1 MLNFLQKIGKA
12 LMLPIA
18 VLPAAALLLR
28 LGQPDLLDIPFMAA
42 SGKAIFDNLA
52 ILFALGIA
60 IGLSKDGSGAAA
72 LAGLVGYFVL
82 TNGTQAIN
90 KDIDMAVLGGIISGI
105 VAAFLYNRYSEIRLP
120 EWLGFFSG
128 KRFVR
133 SSHLWR

>member
-1 MLNFLQKIGKA
+1 MSSMLNFLQKIGKA

-42 SGKAIFDNLA
+42 SGQAIFDNLA

-90 KDIDMAVLGGIISGI
+90 KDINMAVLGGIISGI
-105 VAAFLYNRYSEIRLP
+105 VAALLYLSLI
-120 EWLGFFSG
+120 
-128 KRFVR
+128 
-133 SSHLWR
+133 HI